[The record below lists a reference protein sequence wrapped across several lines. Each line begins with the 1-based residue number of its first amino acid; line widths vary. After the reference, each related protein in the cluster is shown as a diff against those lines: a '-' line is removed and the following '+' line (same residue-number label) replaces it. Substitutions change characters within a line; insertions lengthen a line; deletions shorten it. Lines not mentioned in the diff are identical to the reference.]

1 LLAPTGGFSLNYDSE
16 FEGICPSQLCHSV
29 SAGSTSYGNLPTV
42 EQIEK
47 EREDTQNTL
56 VSAGMER
63 VSLSISNV

>member
-1 LLAPTGGFSLNYDSE
+1 
-16 FEGICPSQLCHSV
+16 
-29 SAGSTSYGNLPTV
+29 V

-63 VSLSISNV
+63 VSLSISNIWIG